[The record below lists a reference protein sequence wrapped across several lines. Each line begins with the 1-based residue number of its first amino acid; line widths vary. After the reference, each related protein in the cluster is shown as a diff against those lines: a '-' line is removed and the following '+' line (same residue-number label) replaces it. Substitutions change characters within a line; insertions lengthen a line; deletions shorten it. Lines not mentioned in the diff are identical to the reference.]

1 MNRLE
6 LLRHIVANLHVQP
19 LTAGLIT
26 EQTLDASPFAR
37 ARLGPQGTIG
47 VLRAGGEALS
57 DLADAI
63 FRDTPHLLRGST
75 FEDVSNE
82 VFVIL
87 IQNFLGHKASEI
99 TAADLTL
106 VEHGIEQWFAA
117 NSGSHHLYIPC
128 ILTPRPA
135 PMFQIGP
142 ILFTFIDDFV
152 EHLPKDNQAVFD
164 LTYGGMLKEMASQ
177 RAGWMAEVAVDRCMR
192 KRAEELAELSVDLAI
207 TALQIVI
214 HPDQSRHMS
223 RMTARTVPRY
233 RFGLSEGGGM
243 VSPTVTNQEP
253 GLALGPGTFEH
264 YLQEADALM
273 KAAGAQI
280 LAFLTGSS
288 ALPILAG
295 AWADAAYWCHEGLA
309 EPLDTI
315 AVPKLETAIEVLLRS
330 ESSSG
335 SQKRV
340 TEAIQVFYGLAPDQL
355 INPTSQVTVKQFAKD
370 LVRDRS
376 RILHGTWS
384 TLVHSMRASRRS
396 LEGLVVK
403 LLAHYMLEMQEYDD
417 TPAAKDALD
426 AFLSFVNARRGT
438 P

>member
-1 MNRLE
+1 MNRLA
-6 LLRHIVANLHVQP
+6 LLRRIVDNLHLET

-26 EQTLDASPFAR
+26 EQDLDASPFAR
-37 ARLGPQGTIG
+37 AKLAPQGRVG

-63 FRDTPHLLRGST
+63 FRETPHLLRGST
-75 FEDVSNE
+75 FEDISNE
-82 VFVIL
+82 VFLIL
-87 IQNFLGHKASEI
+87 INNFLSRKASEI
-99 TAADLTL
+99 TAADLSF
-106 VEHGIEQWFAA
+106 VELAIEEWFTA

-128 ILTPRPA
+128 VLTPRPA
-135 PMFQIGP
+135 PSFKIGP
-142 ILFTFIDDFV
+142 VLFTFIEDFV
-152 EHLPKDNQAVFD
+152 ERLPKENEAVFD

-177 RAGWMAEVAVDRCMR
+177 RAGWMAEVDVDRCIR
-192 KRAEELAELSVDLAI
+192 KRAEERAELSVDLAI
-207 TALQIVI
+207 TAIQIVI

-253 GLALGPGTFEH
+253 GLALGAGAFEH
-264 YLQEADALM
+264 YLKEAGELI
-273 KAAGAQI
+273 KAAGALI
-280 LAFLTGSS
+280 VAFHTGGS

-295 AWADAAYWCHEGLA
+295 AWADAAYWFHEGLA

-340 TEAIQVFYGLAPDQL
+340 IEAIRTFCGLGPNQL
-355 INPTSQVTVKQFAKD
+355 INPTSQVTVKEFAKD

-384 TLVHSMRASRRS
+384 TLVHSMRASRKS
-396 LEGLVVK
+396 VEALVVG
-403 LLAHYMLEMQEYDD
+403 LLARYMFEMQNYVAVPGV
-417 TPAAKDALD
+417 TDARE
-426 AFLSFVNARRGT
+426 AFQSFVRVRQRV